1 MKPLD
6 DRRPTARVLKEYRER
21 YGISQLDLCV
31 KAGISQTAV
40 ADIERGAITNPRVE
54 TLIKLAQALE
64 LNSKETADLMGVN
77 IYKEKK

>member
-1 MKPLD
+1 MGKLNK
-6 DRRPTARVLKEYRER
+6 RTIGRILKEYRER

-54 TLIKLAQALE
+54 TLVKLGQALE
-64 LNSKETADLMGVN
+64 LNSKETADLMRVN
-77 IYKEKK
+77 IYKEQK